1 LLAVWCVAADT
12 LHCALFA
19 FPGFV
24 QSKWRVAVATLVCFI
39 TGLAGVAAALHTAL
53 FLLLAFEQS

>member
-1 LLAVWCVAADT
+1 
-12 LHCALFA
+12 
-19 FPGFV
+19 V